1 MSNSNQPN
9 QPNPFNVSRG
19 TLRTQSSYKVEAV
32 KEMLN
37 LRAPIGTVLALLVKH
52 NWDEAQARYDTNVA
66 YNWASDV
73 ECPMASSAGVTYLPI
88 EGLNMKLYFA
98 PSVDPSQGIGM
109 HMLIVKNEEPTYVLF
124 IGFYEFSIICQ
135 IVAGVGQMQLVKGVD
150 ECREVKARQWVMSN
164 VDKLSH
170 RIVTCLFGS
179 DLKELYNLI

>member
-1 MSNSNQPN
+1 MDQSNQSN
-9 QPNPFNVSRG
+9 QSNVSRE
-19 TLRTQSSYKVEAV
+19 TIRTPSSYKVRAV

-37 LRAPIGTVLALLVKH
+37 LRAHMFGTVLALLVKH
-52 NWDEAQARYDTNVA
+52 NWDEAQARYDTA
-66 YNWASDV
+66 
-73 ECPMASSAGVTYLPI
+73 PSSATSATSASVTYLPI

-98 PSVDPSQGIGM
+98 PSGDPSQGIGL

-135 IVAGVGQMQLVKGVD
+135 IVASIGQMKLVKGVD
-150 ECREVKARQWVMSN
+150 ECREVKTRQWAMSN

-179 DLKELYNLI
+179 DLKELYSLI